1 MIVGSQVQLRENSSI
16 DDLMFSKIPFEGWK
30 LNDNPLNMNGTII
43 SIGNKRIPALPIVVL
58 WENGLRNS
66 YSYEH
71 LIEMI

>member
-1 MIVGSQVQLRENSSI
+1 MVVGSIVNLRENSSI

-66 YSYEH
+66 YDYH
-71 LIEMI
+71 CLIEVL